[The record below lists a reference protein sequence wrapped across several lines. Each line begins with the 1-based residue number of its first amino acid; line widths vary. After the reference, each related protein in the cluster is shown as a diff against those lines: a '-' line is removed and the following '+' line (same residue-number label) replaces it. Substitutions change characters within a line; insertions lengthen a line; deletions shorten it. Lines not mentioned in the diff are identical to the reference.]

1 MCLHVTSRPTCA
13 EALELLKA
21 GNLRFLA
28 GTPHSGPFGPR
39 VADFARERNPYAV
52 ILGCSDSRVPIE
64 TVFDVVP
71 GKLFV
76 VRVAGN
82 FLNDDNLGSI
92 EYAINVLGTKLI
104 VVLGHGGCG
113 ALTAALDFVRN
124 GEGQP
129 GHIQGV
135 INAVV
140 PAVLAARGF
149 PGDWLE
155 NAIAQNVA
163 LNVTAL
169 TGASKIIA
177 DGVES
182 GDVAVIG
189 GIYNVNTGRVAFS

>member
-52 ILGCSDSRVPIE
+52 ILGCSDSLVPIE

-92 EYAINVLGTKLI
+92 EYAIDVLGAKLI

-113 ALTAALDFVRN
+113 ALTAALDYVRN
-124 GEGQP
+124 GVGQP

-135 INAVV
+135 INAVA

-149 PGDWLE
+149 SGDWLE
-155 NAIAQNVA
+155 NAIVQNVA
-163 LNVTAL
+163 LNVKAL
-169 TGASKIIA
+169 TDASKIISDRVA
-177 DGVES
+177 S
-182 GDVAVIG
+182 GDVQVIG
-189 GIYNVNTGRVAFS
+189 GIYNVNTGWVAFS